1 MILRFNEHYCFPY
14 LDVKDYIKY
23 YKLSFGHKK
32 VFQLILASTII
43 IITIISTKIS
53 FPLKVV
59 PNYCTVN
66 GITQERMCR
75 TDQDSWR
82 VLSPDATLDTDAVC
96 CHLVVVS
103 CQLRVNLRQR
113 FWVLWFNGISR
124 IIVNKSKYF
133 LVTWLPPASYGSE
146 EGRLAENVQR
156 PQHHPV
162 SWDKVRFWHCKSYFS
177 CPSYV
182 LYLIKSKACKI
193 SFSISKKGWI

>member
-43 IITIISTKIS
+43 IITIISIKIS

-96 CHLVVVS
+96 CHRGWDGGVEKIPSHSL
-103 CQLRVNLRQR
+103 Q
-113 FWVLWFNGISR
+113 
-124 IIVNKSKYF
+124 KEP
-133 LVTWLPPASYGSE
+133 TLPHTP
-146 EGRLAENVQR
+146 
-156 PQHHPV
+156 
-162 SWDKVRFWHCKSYFS
+162 
-177 CPSYV
+177 
-182 LYLIKSKACKI
+182 
-193 SFSISKKGWI
+193 